1 MIKTKE
7 DRYPQ
12 VIISLRGYREPKR
25 ERGERK
31 VVVIE
36 PFIDLYGT
44 VIRPLRVSYRPVV
57 SYQVIHI
64 EPNLRSGRGIFNAT
78 LHL

>member
-7 DRYPQ
+7 DRYSQ
-12 VIISLRGYREPKR
+12 VIISLRGYREPKI

-36 PFIDLYGT
+36 PLIDLYGT
-44 VIRPLRVSYRPVV
+44 VIDL
-57 SYQVIHI
+57 
-64 EPNLRSGRGIFNAT
+64 
-78 LHL
+78 

>member
-12 VIISLRGYREPKR
+12 VVISLRGYREPKR

-36 PFIDLYGT
+36 PLIDLYGQLSDLYGS
-44 VIRPLRVSYRPVV
+44 VIDL
-57 SYQVIHI
+57 
-64 EPNLRSGRGIFNAT
+64 
-78 LHL
+78 

>member
-1 MIKTKE
+1 MIKAKE

-25 ERGERK
+25 ERRERK

-36 PFIDLYGT
+36 PLIDLYGT
-44 VIRPLRVSYRPVV
+44 VIDL
-57 SYQVIHI
+57 
-64 EPNLRSGRGIFNAT
+64 
-78 LHL
+78 